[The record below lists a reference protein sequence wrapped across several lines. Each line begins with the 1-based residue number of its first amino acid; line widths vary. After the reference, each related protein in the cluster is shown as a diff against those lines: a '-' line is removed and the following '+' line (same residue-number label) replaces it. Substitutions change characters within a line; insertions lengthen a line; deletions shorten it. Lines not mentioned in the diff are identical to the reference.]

1 MTSGTCSRALTG
13 WLAGCAAATAV
24 MCGLGL
30 VVLAI
35 ASGRD
40 LVRFLEGGLALL
52 VFALIDFVVIGA
64 LTAIPSVL
72 VIWLSERLAIRSVLF
87 FGFVGAGIGVISVSL
102 LVGASGSW
110 NPVIGLLFGVAG
122 VAAGVAYWRIA
133 GRHAGSGEQARPVAD
148 HAVATRRKPG

>member
-110 NPVIGLLFGVAG
+110 NPGIGFLVGVSG
-122 VAAGVAYWRIA
+122 FAAGVAYWGIA
-133 GRHAGSGEQARPVAD
+133 RRYPGNGGTAR
-148 HAVATRRKPG
+148 AVAWNAGWKRSGR

>member
-1 MTSGTCSRALTG
+1 M
-13 WLAGCAAATAV
+13 
-24 MCGLGL
+24 
-30 VVLAI
+30 VLAI

-87 FGFVGAGIGVISVSL
+87 FGFVGAGIGVISV
-102 LVGASGSW
+102 
-110 NPVIGLLFGVAG
+110 
-122 VAAGVAYWRIA
+122 
-133 GRHAGSGEQARPVAD
+133 
-148 HAVATRRKPG
+148 